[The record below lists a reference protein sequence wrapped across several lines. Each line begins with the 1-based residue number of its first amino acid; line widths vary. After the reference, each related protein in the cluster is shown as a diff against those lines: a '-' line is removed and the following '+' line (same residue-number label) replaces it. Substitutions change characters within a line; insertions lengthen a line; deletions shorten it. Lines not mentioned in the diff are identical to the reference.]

1 MRGANAQRVSVWHYV
16 FLFLFL
22 LAIIYGSFIVIGLSL
37 GVVDFMQR
45 RSLLMSPSQV
55 KVEAFRPKWVVCGCE
70 RKRRREPRGNPVE
83 CVVCLDAIREGEP
96 VKRLP
101 CGHVFQSSCIDPW
114 LLEEKAV
121 CPTCRKGVF
130 DDDESNWLM
139 EGKNGEADRFVFRWG
154 R

>member
-1 MRGANAQRVSVWHYV
+1 M
-16 FLFLFL
+16 
-22 LAIIYGSFIVIGLSL
+22 AIIYGSFIVIGLSL

-130 DDDESNWLM
+130 DDDESVGGVWRD
-139 EGKNGEADRFVFRWG
+139 EG
-154 R
+154 

>member
-1 MRGANAQRVSVWHYV
+1 MWHYV
-16 FLFLFL
+16 LLFL
-22 LAIIYGSFIVIGLSL
+22 IVRDGVVGDGVAVGDHLRLVHRDRCVS

-45 RSLLMSPSQV
+45 RSLLLSPSQV
-55 KVEAFRPKWVVCGCE
+55 RVEAFRPKWVVCGGCE
-70 RKRRREPRGNPVE
+70 RKRRREPGGNPVK

-101 CGHVFQSSCIDPW
+101 CGHVFHSSCIDPW

-130 DDDESNWLM
+130 DDDESVGGVWRG
-139 EGKNGEADRFVFRWG
+139 EG
-154 R
+154 